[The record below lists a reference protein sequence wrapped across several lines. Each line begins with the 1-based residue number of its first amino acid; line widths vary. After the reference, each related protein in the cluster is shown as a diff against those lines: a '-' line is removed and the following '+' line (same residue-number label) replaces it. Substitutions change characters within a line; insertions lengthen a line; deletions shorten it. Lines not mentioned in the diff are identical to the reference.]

1 MKVETIPY
9 ECWMDDIG
17 VWSVGSKP
25 VGRKCKNDKA
35 EIFRQ
40 KAENRKAENTV
51 RPKNEAN
58 CLLTLNIPSDNKLSI
73 EGLLQ

>member
-1 MKVETIPY
+1 MFVGNVNLSCSSYRVTDKTVER
-9 ECWMDDIG
+9 

-51 RPKNEAN
+51 RPKNEAK
-58 CLLTLNIPSDNKLSI
+58 CLLTFYY
-73 EGLLQ
+73 